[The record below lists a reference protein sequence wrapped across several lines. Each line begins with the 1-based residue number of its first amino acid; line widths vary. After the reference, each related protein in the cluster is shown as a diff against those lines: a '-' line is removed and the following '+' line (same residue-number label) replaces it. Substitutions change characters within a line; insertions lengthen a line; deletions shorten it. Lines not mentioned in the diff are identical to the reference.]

1 MSDKIKEYEAALE
14 FYANKDNWKDIWKEE
29 SEHFKYYY
37 QLRQRTNDFE
47 NISKDSNYIFVA
59 GKRARAV
66 LLKHKKEL
74 DK

>member
-1 MSDKIKEYEAALE
+1 MSKVKDYEAALE
-14 FYANKDNWKDIWKEE
+14 FYASKENWKDLWEE
-29 SEHFKYYY
+29 KSKNFKYYY

-59 GKRARAV
+59 GKRARDV
-66 LLKHKKEL
+66 LNKHKKL